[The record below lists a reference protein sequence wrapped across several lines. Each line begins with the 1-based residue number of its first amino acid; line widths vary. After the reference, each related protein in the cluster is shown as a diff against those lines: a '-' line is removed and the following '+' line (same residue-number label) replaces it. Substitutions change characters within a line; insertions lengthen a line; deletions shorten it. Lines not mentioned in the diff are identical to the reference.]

1 MTDPLYG
8 DHQFDIHFCVRRAKA
23 HVAKAHFAK
32 VRVAKAHFAKAL
44 ATEGCGRAGRP
55 SEPT

>member
-1 MTDPLYG
+1 MTDPVYG
-8 DHQFDIHFCVRRAKA
+8 DHEFDSYFGMRRAKA
-23 HVAKAHFAK
+23 HV
-32 VRVAKAHFAKAL
+32 AKAL

>member
-32 VRVAKAHFAKAL
+32 AHFAKAL

>member
-8 DHQFDIHFCVRRAKA
+8 DHQFDSYGGMRRAKA
-23 HVAKAHFAK
+23 HVAKAHC
-32 VRVAKAHFAKAL
+32 AKAL